1 MADCFWTDFV
11 ACAEDCAT
19 PTPATG
25 PAVLLGLG
33 AAMGAGGSGI
43 GDAIPYLPLTGERI
57 AGALQFD
64 TVDVYAASVDS
75 GCSWAG
81 FVATTDASLAGTTIS
96 DTYDPNG
103 NSGYSVTW
111 KLVADFAKSFLA
123 SGTNVVL
130 SPMTDGLG
138 GSFINTTDLLTEL
151 GAIDEYSNVGLLI
164 VATLRDTT
172 SGDTWEAT
180 WALDTCY

>member
-1 MADCFWTDFV
+1 MASQWRFNGDGTRAICLRDYGLLADYSV
-11 ACAEDCAT
+11 LYAT
-19 PTPATG
+19 VGIQTKTGTWPRAVELQFHLTADATT
-25 PAVLLGLG
+25 
-33 AAMGAGGSGI
+33 
-43 GDAIPYLPLTGERI
+43 TGERI

-111 KLVADFAKSFLA
+111 KLVADGPKNFLA
-123 SGTNVVL
+123 SGTNVV
-130 SPMTDGLG
+130 PNPTTDGLG

-151 GAIDEYSNVGLLI
+151 GA
-164 VATLRDTT
+164 
-172 SGDTWEAT
+172 
-180 WALDTCY
+180 